1 MKSVALHSKLTKAL
15 LKSFTIILFFAFSLS
30 SHSQDVDEAR
40 QKAGRKLFKSQCA
53 SCHKLD
59 RKLVGPALGGVEE
72 RRDNDWL
79 KAWIKN
85 NAELRASGDA
95 DAIAIFEEYNGS
107 VMSAFPQ
114 LDDQQIDDILYY
126 TTVGDPVKQVA
137 AGAATSDVGGTNTG
151 TAPEWIIYLLAGAI
165 VVAFL
170 MIASLL
176 KQVNELKGNKEPG
189 SGADLRRDLA
199 ELWVG
204 LKKNTFL
211 QVLTTI
217 FVLLMGAYVAFGTLF
232 KVGVNEGYMP
242 LQPIAFSHKIHSG
255 ENKIECQYCHS
266 SAKHS
271 KHSGIP
277 SVNVCMNCHKNI
289 AEVAEGTQVEW
300 NGVTYGKAE
309 LDKEIAKVYDAAGW
323 DADALEY
330 TGDTKPIKWIRIHNL
345 PDFVY
350 FNHSQHR
357 IVGGIKCQKCHGPV
371 EEYDEMR
378 QFSPLTMGWCIN
390 CHRETNVDLKGNEY
404 YKKIHDELAKKYNVE
419 KVTIAQLGGL
429 ECGKCHY

>member
-1 MKSVALHSKLTKAL
+1 MKSVALHSKLIKVL
-15 LKSFTIILFFAFSLS
+15 IKSFTILLFFAFSLS
-30 SHSQDVDEAR
+30 SYSQDIDEAR
-40 QKAGRKLFKSQCA
+40 QKEGRKIYKSLCA

-59 RKLVGPALGGVEE
+59 KKLIGPALGGVEQ
-72 RRDNDWL
+72 RRENDWL

-114 LDDQQIDDILYY
+114 LSDQQIDDILYY
-126 TTVGDPVKQVA
+126 TTVGDPVKKVA
-137 AGAATSDVGGTNTG
+137 GDAAVAVAGEGNGGAA
-151 TAPEWIIYLLAGAI
+151 PKWIIYLLAGAI

-176 KQVNELKGNKEPG
+176 KQVNELKGK
-189 SGADLRRDLA
+189 GAGENESNLRRDLS
-199 ELWVG
+199 ELWEGV
-204 LKKNTFL
+204 KRNTFL
-211 QVLTTI
+211 HVTGTI
-217 FVLLMGAYVAFGTLF
+217 FILLMGAYVAFGTIF
-232 KVGVNEGYMP
+232 HVGVNEGYMP

-289 AEVAEGTQVEW
+289 AEVAEGTKVEW
-300 NGVTYGKAE
+300 DGVTYGKAE
-309 LDKEIAKVYDAAGW
+309 LDKEIAKVYEAAGW
-323 DADALEY
+323 DPEALEY
-330 TGDTKPIKWIRIHNL
+330 TGNTKPIKWIRIHNL
-345 PDFVY
+345 PDFAY
-350 FNHSQHR
+350 FNHSQH
-357 IVGGIKCQKCHGPV
+357 VTVAGLKCQKCHGPV

-378 QFSPLTMGWCIN
+378 QFSPLTMGWCID
-390 CHRETNVDLKGNEY
+390 CHRETKVDLKGNEY
-404 YKKIHDELAKKYNVE
+404 YEKIHKELAKKYNVE
-419 KVTIAQLGGL
+419 QVTIAQLGGL

>member
-1 MKSVALHSKLTKAL
+1 MKSVALHSKLIKEFL
-15 LKSFTIILFFAFSLS
+15 RGFTVILFFAFSLS
-30 SHSQDVDEAR
+30 SFSQEVDAVR
-40 QKAGRKLFKSQCA
+40 QKEGRKIFKSLCA

-59 RKLVGPALGGVEE
+59 KKLIGPALGGVEG
-72 RRDNDWL
+72 RRENEWL

-95 DAIAIFEEYNGS
+95 DANAIFEEYNGS

-114 LDDQQIDDILYY
+114 LSDQQIDDILYY
-126 TTVGDPVKQVA
+126 TTVGDPVKVVA
-137 AGAATSDVGGTNTG
+137 PGTEIQGVPVSGNS
-151 TAPEWIIYLLAGAI
+151 APEWIIYFLAGAI
-165 VVAFL
+165 IVAFL
-170 MIASLL
+170 MIANLL
-176 KQVNELKGNKEPG
+176 KQVNELKGKTAPG
-189 SGADLRRDLA
+189 SNLRRDLD
-199 ELWVG
+199 ELWQG
-204 LKKNTFL
+204 LKRNTFL
-211 QVLTTI
+211 QVMSVI
-217 FVLLMGAYVAFGTLF
+217 FVLLMGAYLGFGTLF

-289 AEVAEGTQVEW
+289 AEVAEGTKVEW
-300 NGVTYGKAE
+300 DGVTYGKTE

-323 DADALEY
+323 DTETLEY
-330 TGDTKPIKWIRIHNL
+330 TGETKPIKWIRIHNL
-345 PDFVY
+345 PDFAY
-350 FNHSQHR
+350 FNHSQH
-357 IVGGIKCQKCHGPV
+357 VTVAGVKCQKCHGPV
-371 EEYDEMR
+371 EEFDEMR
-378 QFSPLTMGWCIN
+378 QYSPLTMGWCID
-390 CHRETNVDLKGNEY
+390 CHRETNVNLKGNEY
-404 YKKIHDELAKKYNVE
+404 YEKIHEELAKKYDVE